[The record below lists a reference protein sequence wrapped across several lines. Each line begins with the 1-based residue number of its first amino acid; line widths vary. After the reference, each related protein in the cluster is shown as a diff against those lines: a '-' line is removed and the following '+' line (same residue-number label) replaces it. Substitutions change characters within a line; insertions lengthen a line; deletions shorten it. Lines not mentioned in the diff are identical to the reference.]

1 MKRMI
6 VLVLVLLMVVAVT
19 SGCGSNQ
26 IQEPGNTTNPTTNT
40 TVPATKP
47 TQTQTQPSGDSPES
61 ALGLLETVWA
71 LYGDEEKFFAAGGD
85 ENNAVSD
92 APGIYDITNADAL
105 MFSLLVP
112 QGQVAGIR
120 EAANLVHAM
129 NSNVLSAAAFRLA
142 EGTDAETFASGMRDA
157 IQNNQWM
164 CGFPDKLL
172 VAVVDGEY
180 VVTAFGQE
188 PLATFEA
195 KLKQAYPTVKILYNE
210 AVN

>member
-1 MKRMI
+1 MLA
-6 VLVLVLLMVVAVT
+6 LVTVAGVMT
-19 SGCGSNQ
+19 ACRKNETQ
-26 IQEPGNTTNPTTNT
+26 NPGNTTDTTTNT
-40 TVPATKP
+40 TAPV
-47 TQTQTQPSGDSPES
+47 TQPSQTQPSGSAPES
-61 ALGLLETVWA
+61 ALNLLETVWA
-71 LYGDEEKFFAAGGD
+71 LYGEDEKFFAAGGD
-85 ENNAVSD
+85 ENNAVND

-112 QGQVAGIR
+112 EGQIAGIR

-142 EGTDAETFASGMRDA
+142 DKANAETFASGMRDA

-172 VAVVDGEY
+172 IAVVNGEY

-195 KLKQAYPTVKILYNE
+195 KLKQAYPAAQVLYSE

>member
-1 MKRMI
+1 MI
-6 VLVLVLLMVVAVT
+6 ALLLVLMTVAT
-19 SGCGSNQ
+19 ATAGCRNKQSE
-26 IQEPGNTTNPTTNT
+26 EPGNPTDPTTNT
-40 TVPATKP
+40 TAPATEP
-47 TQTQTQPSGDSPES
+47 SQTQTQPSGDGPES

-112 QGQVAGIR
+112 QGHVAGIR

-142 EGTDAETFASGMRDA
+142 EGTDAETFASDMRSA

-172 VAVVDGEY
+172 IAVVGGEY

-195 KLKQAYPTVKILYNE
+195 KLKQAYPAVQVLYDE
-210 AVN
+210 SVN